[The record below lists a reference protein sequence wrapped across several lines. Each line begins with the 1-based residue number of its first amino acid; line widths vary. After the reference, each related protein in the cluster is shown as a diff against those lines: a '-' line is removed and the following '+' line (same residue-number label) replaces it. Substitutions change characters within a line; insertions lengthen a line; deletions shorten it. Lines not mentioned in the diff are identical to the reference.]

1 MLRVLAEL
9 LLICLRRT
17 HAHPIETR
25 PFGVADRLVTPAL
38 AQGTGNTSITVEQPW
53 SRATPGGAKTG
64 AVYMTLDNKSGTADR
79 LTGVSSDVAD
89 KLQIH
94 EMKVENGVM
103 KMREVAGGLSIPAGG
118 SVALKPGSYHV
129 MLIGLKKPLT
139 VGEKFPLTLTFE
151 KAGNISV
158 TVPVQAMGAT
168 QDKGGMGGM
177 GGMQDSK
184 SGGGMGKMDK
194 MEMK

>member
-1 MLRVLAEL
+1 MLRFGGAFAHTLTENIMRTLSKLAL
-9 LLICLRRT
+9 AALLIGF
-17 HAHPIETR
+17 A
-25 PFGVADRLVTPAL
+25 APAL
-38 AQGTGNTSITVEQPW
+38 AQGTTNSPISVEQPW
-53 SRATPGGAKTG
+53 SRATPTGAKTG

-103 KMREVAGGLSIPAGG
+103 RMRELTGGLTIPAGG
-118 SVALKPGSYHV
+118 SVVLKPGSYHV

-139 VGEKFPLTLTFE
+139 AGDKFPLTLTFE
-151 KAGNISV
+151 KAGSISV
-158 TVPVQAMGAT
+158 TVPVQAMGAME
-168 QDKGGMGGM
+168 DK
-177 GGMQDSK
+177 
-184 SGGGMGKMDK
+184 GGGMGDMHGNQGGGMGH

>member
-1 MLRVLAEL
+1 MRTVSKLAVAAL
-9 LLICLRRT
+9 LLG
-17 HAHPIETR
+17 
-25 PFGVADRLVTPAL
+25 FVTPAL
-38 AQGTGNTSITVEQPW
+38 AQATGNTSITVEQPW
-53 SRATPGGAKTG
+53 ARATPGGAKTG

-103 KMREVAGGLSIPAGG
+103 KMREIAGGLPIPAGG

-158 TVPVQAMGAT
+158 TVPVQAMGAS
-168 QDKGGMGGM
+168 QDK
-177 GGMQDSK
+177 
-184 SGGGMGKMDK
+184 GGMGKMDK

>member
-1 MLRVLAEL
+1 MRTLSRLALAAL
-9 LLICLRRT
+9 LVG
-17 HAHPIETR
+17 
-25 PFGVADRLVTPAL
+25 FVAPAF
-38 AQGTGNTSITVEQPW
+38 AQGTGNTSISVEQPW
-53 SRATPGGAKTG
+53 ARATPTGAKTG

-79 LTGVSSDVAD
+79 LTGASSDAAD

-103 KMREVAGGLSIPAGG
+103 QMREIPGGLPIPAGG
-118 SVALKPGSYHV
+118 SVMLKPGSYHV

-139 VGEKFPLTLTFE
+139 AGEKFPLTLTFE

-168 QDKGGMGGM
+168 EDKGGAMGDM
-177 GGMQDSK
+177 HDNQ
-184 SGGGMGKMDK
+184 GGGMGH